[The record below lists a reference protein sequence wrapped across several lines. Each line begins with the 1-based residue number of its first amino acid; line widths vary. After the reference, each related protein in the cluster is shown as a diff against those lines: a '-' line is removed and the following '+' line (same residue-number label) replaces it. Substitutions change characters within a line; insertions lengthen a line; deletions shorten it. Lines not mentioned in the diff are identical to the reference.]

1 MNTIRIYET
10 DSHARQ
16 LQARVLSCEEG
27 ENGWLVELDR
37 TIFYPTGG
45 GQPCDMGTL
54 GGADV
59 TETLLRG
66 ETVLHRCTAAL
77 PAGADVTGEI
87 DWARRLDLMQQHSG
101 EHLVSGL
108 IHARFGYENVV
119 SHSVRGCKLISA
131 PLRPNFW
138 RASTDNDWR
147 GWRVGKIAGCWKEAP
162 ERLQTVSVR
171 IDESAGSVTVE
182 KAIPDSVRLTL
193 TYTLD
198 GAGALAVDYK
208 LDISDRMP
216 EPLRVGLQTC
226 VPNTLE
232 RIAYF
237 GKGPQENYS
246 DRCEGAFLGLYRS
259 TPEKFMHSYITP
271 QENGNRCD
279 VRWLSLTASDG
290 RGVQFV
296 GAEPLSVSVWNC
308 TQESLDKARHSNEVE
323 PLADALTVNI
333 DRTQTGVG
341 GTDTWSLKARP
352 SDQYRLLEKHYACRF
367 TIIPCNGEAETIR
380 NGRSLFRN
388 Q

>member
-1 MNTIRIYET
+1 M
-10 DSHARQ
+10 
-16 LQARVLSCEEG
+16 LSAAG
-27 ENGWLVELDR
+27 SR
-37 TIFYPTGG
+37 T
-45 GQPCDMGTL
+45 
-54 GGADV
+54 
-59 TETLLRG
+59 
-66 ETVLHRCTAAL
+66 
-77 PAGADVTGEI
+77 EI
-87 DWARRLDLMQQHSG
+87 DRRSG
-101 EHLVSGL
+101 
-108 IHARFGYENVV
+108 YVV

-246 DRCEGAFLGLYRS
+246 DRSCGAFLGLYRS

>member
-1 MNTIRIYET
+1 M
-10 DSHARQ
+10 
-16 LQARVLSCEEG
+16 
-27 ENGWLVELDR
+27 
-37 TIFYPTGG
+37 
-45 GQPCDMGTL
+45 
-54 GGADV
+54 
-59 TETLLRG
+59 RG
-66 ETVLHRCTAAL
+66 R
-77 PAGADVTGEI
+77 
-87 DWARRLDLMQQHSG
+87 
-101 EHLVSGL
+101 
-108 IHARFGYENVV
+108 
-119 SHSVRGCKLISA
+119 KLISA

-198 GAGALAVDYK
+198 GTGALAVDYK

-246 DRCEGAFLGLYRS
+246 DRCDGAFLGLYRS

-271 QENGNRCD
+271 QENGNRC
-279 VRWLSLTASDG
+279 DG

-352 SDQYRLLEKHYACRF
+352 SDQYRLLEKHYACR
-367 TIIPCNGEAETIR
+367 
-380 NGRSLFRN
+380 SLFRN

>member
-1 MNTIRIYET
+1 MTAAGCRAEAAIAFRPFKPEPGAEYLL
-10 DSHARQ
+10 RV
-16 LQARVLSCEEG
+16 QAREKRRTPYAEAGYAAAEEQFALPVYKEPVRSAPKGRASVAQDDEFIVLSAAG
-27 ENGWLVELDR
+27 SR
-37 TIFYPTGG
+37 T
-45 GQPCDMGTL
+45 
-54 GGADV
+54 
-59 TETLLRG
+59 
-66 ETVLHRCTAAL
+66 
-77 PAGADVTGEI
+77 EI
-87 DWARRLDLMQQHSG
+87 DRRSG
-101 EHLVSGL
+101 
-108 IHARFGYENVV
+108 YVV

-271 QENGNRCD
+271 QE
-279 VRWLSLTASDG
+279 TATAATSAG
-290 RGVQFV
+290 SR
-296 GAEPLSVSVWNC
+296 
-308 TQESLDKARHSNEVE
+308 
-323 PLADALTVNI
+323 
-333 DRTQTGVG
+333 
-341 GTDTWSLKARP
+341 
-352 SDQYRLLEKHYACRF
+352 
-367 TIIPCNGEAETIR
+367 
-380 NGRSLFRN
+380 
-388 Q
+388 

>member
-1 MNTIRIYET
+1 MLQHGSFEVPPTAAGCRSEAAIAFRLFKPEPGAEYLL
-10 DSHARQ
+10 RV
-16 LQARVLSCEEG
+16 QAREKRRTPYAEAGYAAAEEQFALPVYKEPVRSAPKGRASVAQDDEFIVLSAAG
-27 ENGWLVELDR
+27 SR
-37 TIFYPTGG
+37 T
-45 GQPCDMGTL
+45 
-54 GGADV
+54 
-59 TETLLRG
+59 
-66 ETVLHRCTAAL
+66 
-77 PAGADVTGEI
+77 EI
-87 DWARRLDLMQQHSG
+87 DRRSG
-101 EHLVSGL
+101 
-108 IHARFGYENVV
+108 YVV

-341 GTDTWSLKARP
+341 GTDGHLESQGPAFGSVPAAGETL
-352 SDQYRLLEKHYACRF
+352 RLPVHDH
-367 TIIPCNGEAETIR
+367 PCNGEAETIR

>member
-1 MNTIRIYET
+1 MCIR
-10 DSHARQ
+10 DS
-16 LQARVLSCEEG
+16 
-27 ENGWLVELDR
+27 
-37 TIFYPTGG
+37 
-45 GQPCDMGTL
+45 
-54 GGADV
+54 
-59 TETLLRG
+59 
-66 ETVLHRCTAAL
+66 
-77 PAGADVTGEI
+77 
-87 DWARRLDLMQQHSG
+87 
-101 EHLVSGL
+101 
-108 IHARFGYENVV
+108 
-119 SHSVRGCKLISA
+119 
-131 PLRPNFW
+131 
-138 RASTDNDWR
+138 
-147 GWRVGKIAGCWKEAP
+147 
-162 ERLQTVSVR
+162 
-171 IDESAGSVTVE
+171 
-182 KAIPDSVRLTL
+182 
-193 TYTLD
+193 
-198 GAGALAVDYK
+198 
-208 LDISDRMP
+208 
-216 EPLRVGLQTC
+216 
-226 VPNTLE
+226 
-232 RIAYF
+232 
-237 GKGPQENYS
+237 YS